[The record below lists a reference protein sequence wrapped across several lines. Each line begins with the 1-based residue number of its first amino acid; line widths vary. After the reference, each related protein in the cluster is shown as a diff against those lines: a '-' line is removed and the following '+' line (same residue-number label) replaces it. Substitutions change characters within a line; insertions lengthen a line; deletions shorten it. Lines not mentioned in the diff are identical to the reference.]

1 MARRNAPRT
10 RLADGLPILT
20 VAVGPASASSP
31 SQELTAFAGVS
42 CRFHFTGGD
51 TLSFQTTARSAE
63 ALYIDELASDVWLFG
78 PVEQRYRI
86 INVGQSWVESGE
98 STVDVQA
105 VSYKKLLGARHLG
118 PGGATYT
125 QMDQGDI
132 IWNLIMYTQAQT
144 GGNMGI
150 WKGTATTGVLRDR
163 TYLEGDNIGKLAD
176 DLQNVIDGLWWDID
190 VDRVYSAQM
199 PGSFATVLNPI
210 QLGINARTM
219 QRVSAADRFA
229 NVAFGT
235 GSDATTPVWAQTA
248 NLATDPRGRWEAAHG
263 WTTVILQPTLQQHT
277 DGALLDTS
285 APLTAWTVVM
295 EPDRWD
301 IDSLLMPGDFVVL
314 VRPPIIGEPAVAE
327 RVVCQVMELG
337 LDLDAAG
344 AVSLSL
350 ALNETRR
357 TVPA

>member
-1 MARRNAPRT
+1 MARRSAPRT
-10 RLADGLPILT
+10 RLASGLPILT
-20 VAVGPASASSP
+20 VAVGPASGSSP
-31 SQELTAFAGVS
+31 SQELTAFTGVS

-105 VSYKKLLGARHLG
+105 VNYKKLLGSRHVG
-118 PGGATYT
+118 PGGLTYT

-132 IWNLIMYTQAQT
+132 VWNFIVHTQART
-144 GGNMGI
+144 GGNWGVT
-150 WKGTATTGVLRDR
+150 KGVSTTGVLRDR
-163 TYLEGDNIGKLAD
+163 TYLEGDNLGKIAD
-176 DLQNVIDGLWWDID
+176 ELQNVIDGLWWDID
-190 VDRVYSAQM
+190 INKVYSAAK
-199 PGSFATVLNPI
+199 PSSFATLLNPI

-229 NVAFGT
+229 NVAYGT
-235 GSDATTPVWAQTA
+235 GSDTTTPVWAQTA
-248 NLATDPRGRWEAAHG
+248 TLASDPRGRWEAAHG
-263 WTTVILQPTLQQHT
+263 WTTVILQATLQQHT

-301 IDSLLMPGDFVVL
+301 IDSLMMPGDFVVL
-314 VRPPIIGEPAVAE
+314 VRPPIIGEPGVAE

-337 LDLDAAG
+337 LDINSTG
-344 AVSLSL
+344 AVGLSL